1 MHVVSVLFGR
11 HILIGGPGDR
21 ARRIAAMPGGRG
33 REQVDHEWLCLPGG
47 EAGSYPRR
55 RAFFSP
61 RSGPVAE
68 KPVILHRPATLPIK
82 S

>member
-33 REQVDHEWLCLPGG
+33 REQVDHEWLGASRGAKLAATRAG
-47 EAGSYPRR
+47 E
-55 RAFFSP
+55 
-61 RSGPVAE
+61 RSFLREAA
-68 KPVILHRPATLPIK
+68 R
-82 S
+82 